1 MMAVVGFGARPWRLR
16 AGNLKNRPI
25 LERMKANQ
33 SQTLSKAKRTVLM
46 VDEHGRIRTIH
57 RFHQKLRIGIALG
70 IGALLVAA
78 AAVWLYVDGHETQR
92 ELQQRIATLQRRV
105 ATAEQQQELLLA
117 RAVRAETQAGT
128 SEQGPAASGAPE
140 AVPVATPQTGGDQK
154 EDATRAV
161 PPAAEPA
168 AASPTISAAAPTA
181 PEQAA
186 PPEPAFSVTVEKLDA
201 VYQPSDKAI
210 ATEFTIRNTGR
221 TPAQGRAVLV
231 LSTAADATA
240 PQLSLPSVPLN
251 HGRPHGDRGSRFAI
265 KHFVRLKIQRKV
277 AEPGLAFDKAD
288 VFIFDTQGQLLQ
300 EKTFAVALRIPD
312 AKPPEAAADSAPPPG
327 ASETLAR
334 PIPNS
339 ILAIPAGNNQETQG
353 GQKE

>member
-1 MMAVVGFGARPWRLR
+1 
-16 AGNLKNRPI
+16 
-25 LERMKANQ
+25 MKANQ
-33 SQTLSKAKRTVLM
+33 SPTLSKAKRTVLM
-46 VDEHGRIRTIH
+46 VDEQGRIRTIH
-57 RFHQKLRIGIALG
+57 RFHQKLRIGIVLG

-78 AAVWLYVDGHETQR
+78 AAVWLYVNGLETQR

-105 ATAEQQQELLLA
+105 ATAEHQQELLLA
-117 RAVRAETQAGT
+117 RAVRAETQGGT

-161 PPAAEPA
+161 PPAPEPT
-168 AASPTISAAAPTA
+168 AASPAISAAAAATA

-186 PPEPAFSVTVEKLDA
+186 QPESALSVTVEKLDV

-210 ATEFTIRNTGR
+210 ATAFTIRNTGR

-231 LSTAADATA
+231 LSAAADATA
-240 PQLSLPSVPLN
+240 PRLSLPSVPLN

-312 AKPPEAAADSAPPPG
+312 AKPPEAAAESGSPPG